1 MSPKRGEFWTKLQ
14 IVTRSFLKKIDQIW
28 KTREIFDKNYL
39 MKRQNIFDIFS
50 YKIFHLVKLLVKFLA
65 KLFDQKMC
73 F

>member
-1 MSPKRGEFWTKLQ
+1 MSPKKRRILDKIANRDKIFIKKNGE
-14 IVTRSFLKKIDQIW
+14 IW
-28 KTREIFDKNYL
+28 KTRQIFDKNYL